1 MSQTHG
7 NPVVRYLRRL
17 GAGSLLISIVIHVVV
32 LGLATVY
39 VISTVQERR
48 KALFQGGSGPG
59 DAAPAAALVQHQV
72 QMSRQQ
78 ANLSALNQ
86 RLSVDSPDAV
96 VGLPDLPDMPGF
108 SAGGP
113 TLDAGSG
120 GFGAGIG
127 AGAGFGKGPVMPA
140 FGFRESQPGGALVG
154 RFYDFKQLADA
165 QPKPNPEL
173 ARLAPGPLA
182 ERELSRFT
190 PGSWTSRELARFY
203 QAPTPLYA
211 TQIFIPNIG
220 ADEAPKAYGVGD
232 TVQGRAWIVHYRAR
246 VSPPQSGVYRFVGG
260 ADDFLVVRVN
270 GRVVLDGGLFAVSP
284 FKTDRPDSASY
295 PYEFRAPGNA
305 LQLSQRNGFVV
316 GNTMDLRA
324 GTFYDLDIVIGEGL
338 GGHFYAALFVE
349 KAGETYAKDR
359 QGNPV
364 LPLFRVA
371 DTPPPAATN
380 GAPAFAPDGPVWRA
394 LAAPHN

>member
-1 MSQTHG
+1 MSQAHG
-7 NPVVRYLRRL
+7 NPIVRYLRRF
-17 GAGSLLISIVIHVVV
+17 GAGSLLVSVAIHGVV
-32 LGLATVY
+32 LSLATVY
-39 VISTVQERR
+39 VISTVHEQR

-59 DAAPAAALVQHQV
+59 DAAPAATIQHQV

-78 ANLSALNQ
+78 ANLSALSQ
-86 RLSVDSPDAV
+86 RLSVDSPDAA

-113 TLDAGSG
+113 SLDAGSAG
-120 GFGAGIG
+120 GLGGGVG

-140 FGFRESQPGGALVG
+140 FGFREAQPGGALVG
-154 RFYDFKQLADA
+154 RFYDFKQLAGA
-165 QPKPNPEL
+165 KPSPNPEL
-173 ARLAPGPLA
+173 NRLAPGPLA

-190 PGSWTSRELARFY
+190 RSSWTSRELSRFY
-203 QAPTPLYA
+203 QAPNPLYA

-220 ADEAPKAYGVGD
+220 ADEAPKAYGVGE

-260 ADDFLVVRVN
+260 ADDFLIVRVN
-270 GRVVLDGGLFAVSP
+270 GRVVLDGGLFAVAP
-284 FKTDRPDSASY
+284 FKTDRPDSPTYRYA
-295 PYEFRAPGNA
+295 FNAPGNA
-305 LQLSQRNGFVV
+305 LQLSQREGFVV
-316 GNTMDLRA
+316 GNAMDLRA

-338 GGHFYAALFVE
+338 GGHFYASLFVE
-349 KAGETYAKDR
+349 KTGETYAKDR
-359 QGNPV
+359 QGNPL

-380 GAPAFAPDGPVWRA
+380 AAPPFSPDGPVWRA
-394 LAAPHN
+394 LPAPYN